1 MNKNNRIS
9 FRINKILIDIFNG
22 NQSEFARKIGVG
34 ESRIRS
40 YLTGTLPKADVL
52 EKIVSTLA
60 ISCDWL
66 LAGQG
71 PMLRDEAVVPVKP
84 QQVFSLKTDKTLD
97 NQLVPLYDLEATAG
111 LVSLFVDEKIMPT
124 GYVSIPDLPLCDGAV
139 HIRGDSMYPILKSG
153 DMVFYKRINDIVNN
167 LIWGEMYLISFD
179 MDGEEY
185 VTVKYIQKSEIADHI
200 TLVSYNQHHKPF
212 DIHLSRVRA
221 LAFIKASLRIN
232 SVK

>member
-1 MNKNNRIS
+1 MKAIDRLYQYFENNDIKPTSLEKVIGLSNGYFGAMRKKKADIGES
-9 FRINKILIDIFNG
+9 VLNKIVEYFRDINP
-22 NQSEFARKIGVG
+22 E
-34 ESRIRS
+34 
-40 YLTGTLPKADVL
+40 
-52 EKIVSTLA
+52 
-60 ISCDWL
+60 WL
-66 LAGQG
+66 LTGQG
-71 PMLRDEAVVPVKP
+71 PMLRDEAAVPVKP

-153 DMVFYKRINDIVNN
+153 DMVFYRQINDIVNN